1 MDTTAQTAMEQ
12 ALQRMFTKGE
22 IIFHWENLPNKAGL
36 KLTSAK
42 NNIDQEFRQ
51 GLVIER
57 QKAIKEQ

>member
-22 IIFHWENLPNKAGL
+22 MIFNWENLPNKVGL
-36 KLTSAK
+36 RPTSAK